1 MRVSELVARTGVPLA
16 TVKYYL
22 REGLLMPGE
31 ATSATQARYG
41 EEHIQRLGLVKA
53 LAGAGLP
60 IPRIRE
66 ILRLVDHPDGSLF
79 EVLGQAIA
87 QLPPYLDGAA
97 GDGDVDEFP
106 RARAV
111 LERLGQV
118 YDPRYVAVGQLERAL
133 EGLEE
138 AGIPMTDDRL
148 EAYGRHVRGIAEI
161 DIGLM
166 PTESAEDA
174 IRYAVLGT
182 AIYEPVIAAMRRLAH
197 QDVAQK
203 RLRNSEEQDPQ

>member
-41 EEHIQRLGLVKA
+41 EKHVERLGLVKA
-53 LAGAGLP
+53 LSGAGLP

-79 EVLGQAIA
+79 EVLGEAIA
-87 QLPPYLDGAA
+87 QLPPYLDAA
-97 GDGDVDEFP
+97 VDDGDEFP

-111 LERLGQV
+111 LDRLGQV

-138 AGIPMTDDRL
+138 AGIPMTDERL
-148 EAYGRHVRGIAEI
+148 DAYGRHVRGIAEI

-197 QDVAQK
+197 QDVAHK
-203 RLRNSEEQDPQ
+203 RLQNPEEQDQQ

>member
-1 MRVSELVARTGVPLA
+1 MRVSELVARTGIPLA

-41 EEHIQRLGLVKA
+41 EKHVERLGLVKA

-66 ILRLVDHPDGSLF
+66 ILRLVDHPGGSLF
-79 EVLGQAIA
+79 EMLGEAIA
-87 QLPPYLDGAA
+87 QLPPYLDAA
-97 GDGDVDEFP
+97 VDDGDEFP

-111 LERLGQV
+111 LDRLGQV

-138 AGIPMTDDRL
+138 AGLPMTDERL
-148 EAYGRHVRGIAEI
+148 DAYGRHVRGIAEI

-166 PTESAEDA
+166 PTESTEDA

-182 AIYEPVIAAMRRLAH
+182 AIYEP
-197 QDVAQK
+197 
-203 RLRNSEEQDPQ
+203 

>member
-1 MRVSELVARTGVPLA
+1 MRVSELVARTGIPLA

-41 EEHIQRLGLVKA
+41 EKHVERLGLVKA

-79 EVLGQAIA
+79 EVLGEAIA
-87 QLPPYLDGAA
+87 QLPPYLDAA
-97 GDGDVDEFP
+97 VDDGDEFP

-111 LERLGQV
+111 LDRLGQV

-138 AGIPMTDDRL
+138 AGIPMTDERL
-148 EAYGRHVRGIAEI
+148 DAYGRHVRGIAEI

-166 PTESAEDA
+166 PTESTEDA

-197 QDVAQK
+197 QDLAQK
-203 RLRNSEEQDPQ
+203 RLRNPEEQDQQ